1 MRRWR
6 RFVRNDFEIFL
17 IWYLQFKKSCATI
30 NIVFKQQSDEGDS
43 VLVELTGRKHRRL
56 RVHLKEAEQ

>member
-1 MRRWR
+1 MSGTILK
-6 RFVRNDFEIFL
+6 FFDL
-17 IWYLQFKKSCATI
+17 DLQFKKSCATI
-30 NIVFKQQSDEGDS
+30 NIVFKQQIDEGDS

>member
-1 MRRWR
+1 MSGTILK
-6 RFVRNDFEIFL
+6 FFDL
-17 IWYLQFKKSCATI
+17 DLQFKKSCATI

>member
-1 MRRWR
+1 M
-6 RFVRNDFEIFL
+6 I
-17 IWYLQFKKSCATI
+17 
-30 NIVFKQQSDEGDS
+30 IVFKQQSDEGDS